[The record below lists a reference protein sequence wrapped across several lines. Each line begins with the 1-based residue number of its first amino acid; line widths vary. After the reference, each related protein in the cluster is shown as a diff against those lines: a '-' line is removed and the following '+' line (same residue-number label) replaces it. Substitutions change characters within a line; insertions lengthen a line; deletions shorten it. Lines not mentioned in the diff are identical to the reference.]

1 MDISPSAMANM
12 ALSMQS
18 ASTNETVGTLM
29 LRKSLNLASSEVS
42 SLMQSVSPQL
52 ATSGTLGTQV
62 NTYA

>member
-18 ASTNETVGTLM
+18 ASTNATVGTLM
-29 LRKSLNLASSEVS
+29 LRKSLNLASSEIS

-52 ATSGTLGTQV
+52 ATSGTLGTQI

>member
-18 ASTNETVGTLM
+18 ANTDATVGTLM
-29 LRKSLNLASSEVS
+29 LRKSLNLASSEIS

-52 ATSGTLGTQV
+52 ATSGTLGTQI

>member
-1 MDISPSAMANM
+1 MDISPSAMANL

-18 ASTNETVGTLM
+18 ANTNATVDTLM

-42 SLMQSVSPQL
+42 ALMQSAPQL
-52 ATSGTLGTQV
+52 ATSGTLGTQI